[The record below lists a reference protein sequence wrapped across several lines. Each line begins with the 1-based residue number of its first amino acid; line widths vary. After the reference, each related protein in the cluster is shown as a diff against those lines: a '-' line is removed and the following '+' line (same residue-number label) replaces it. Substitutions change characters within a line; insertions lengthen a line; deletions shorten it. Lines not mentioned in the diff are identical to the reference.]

1 MDKSSGG
8 TRISSR
14 SNLLYGTVE
23 SRFKIPSGSNIVSSF
38 ILMADNGDEIDFE
51 FVGKDS
57 DLIQTNYFYQGKK
70 VFDVNAKMYKVKD
83 LSLSYN
89 TFTINWTKDFYE
101 WKFNGVTLRKLL
113 KNETKE
119 YPETISKVQFGI
131 WNATKSNWAG
141 DNVNWSLSPFN
152 YYIDYISINCKTV
165 TFTNTSSTLTYVSTS
180 TTSIP
185 TTSTT
190 STSTTSTSTNT
201 PVAKSSGVNIKI
213 SMSWLYIMI
222 FLV

>member
-1 MDKSSGG
+1 
-8 TRISSR
+8 
-14 SNLLYGTVE
+14 
-23 SRFKIPSGSNIVSSF
+23 
-38 ILMADNGDEIDFE
+38 MADNGDEIDFE

-57 DLIQTNYFYQGKK
+57 DLIQTNYFYKGKK
-70 VFDVNAKMYKVKD
+70 VFDANAKMYTVKD
-83 LSLSYN
+83 LSYN

-113 KNETKE
+113 KNETKD

-165 TFTNTSSTLTYVSTS
+165 TFTNTSSISTS

-185 TTSTT
+185 MSTT
-190 STSTTSTSTNT
+190 SMSTTTNA
-201 PVAKSSGVNIKI
+201 PVAKSSAVNTV
-213 SMSWLYIMI
+213 SWLYIMS
-222 FLV
+222 FLVKLFVF